1 MKLVIDIGNTLTK
14 IAVFDSDQLIDISI
28 QKKITKNLLIEY
40 IDKTNTTFSDFYPIK
55 SVIIS
60 SVVDYPPIIR
70 NFINNNFKFIELNE
84 HTKVPIINRYK
95 SPATLGKD
103 RLAAV
108 VAANYFYKNHDLL
121 VIDAGTCITY
131 DLINSR
137 GEYIGGS
144 ISPGIS
150 VRFQSLHNFTGK
162 LPLLEKM
169 NFEKL
174 IGQNTKESILSG
186 VMNGILFEVEEI
198 INQYKQQYPTIK
210 TIFSGGDVK
219 YFDKRLKNNIFAF
232 PNLVLFGLN
241 IILEYNDNQ

>member
-14 IAVFDSDQLIDISI
+14 IAVFDSGQLIDISI
-28 QKKITKNLLIEY
+28 QKRITKNLLIEF
-40 IDKTNTTFSDFYPIK
+40 IDKTNTNFSDLSPIK

-60 SVVDYPPIIR
+60 SVVEYPQILKR
-70 NFINNNFKFIELNE
+70 FINNNYKFIELNE
-84 HTKVPIINRYK
+84 HTKVPIINCYK
-95 SPATLGKD
+95 SPTTLGKD

-108 VAANYFYKNHDLL
+108 VAANYFYKSQDLL

-131 DLINSR
+131 DLINSK

-150 VRFQSLHNFTGK
+150 IRFQALHNFTGK
-162 LPLLEKM
+162 LPLLEKT

-174 IGQNTKESILSG
+174 TGQNTKESILSG
-186 VMNGILFEVEEI
+186 VMNGILFEVEGV
-198 INQYKQQYPTIK
+198 INHYKQQYTTIK
-210 TIFSGGDVK
+210 TIISGGDIK

-241 IILEYNDNQ
+241 IILEHNDN

>member
-14 IAVFDSDQLIDISI
+14 IAVFDAGQLIDISI
-28 QKKITKNLLIEY
+28 QKRITKNLLIEY
-40 IDKTNTTFSDFYPIK
+40 IDKTNTNFSDLSPIK

-60 SVVDYPPIIR
+60 SVVEYPQILKR
-70 NFINNNFKFIELNE
+70 FINKNYKFIELDE

-95 SPATLGKD
+95 SPTTLGKD

-108 VAANYFYKNHDLL
+108 VAANYFYKNQDLL

-131 DLINSR
+131 DLINSK

-150 VRFQSLHNFTGK
+150 IRFQALHNFTGK
-162 LPLLEKM
+162 LPLLEKT

-174 IGQNTKESILSG
+174 TGQNTKESILSG
-186 VMNGILFEVEEI
+186 VMNGILFEVEGV
-198 INQYKQQYPTIK
+198 INHYKQQYTTIK
-210 TIFSGGDVK
+210 TIISGGDIK

-241 IILEYNDNQ
+241 IILEHNDN